1 MINNF
6 YVSISLVLGDAN
18 IRKKDLITFPSLE
31 ELDSYTI
38 SFSNSSEIRN
48 KYSKEIQEYLR
59 KNIIYLTNQK
69 QKEGRIVITY
79 LDNYNNIRYF
89 PIIYSN
95 EQELLNIDKTL
106 KIIKDKLNDD
116 NILKDI
122 SVRKSYLLSRN
133 EKDLLN
139 IYFSTNNLKYK
150 KDFIIF
156 FINRLS
162 SSKNKYLYVRSLLN
176 ICKLMGKKGKIQQD
190 YDDKNSIT
198 NNNEYIK
205 KLKK

>member
-89 PIIYSN
+89 PIIYKN
-95 EQELLNIDKTL
+95 EQELLNVDKTL

-116 NILKDI
+116 NVLKDI

-176 ICKLMGKKGKIQQD
+176 VCKLMGKKGKIQQD

>member
-95 EQELLNIDKTL
+95 EQELLNVDKTL

-122 SVRKSYLLSRN
+122 LVRKSCLLSRN

-176 ICKLMGKKGKIQQD
+176 VCKLMGKKEKIQQD

>member
-59 KNIIYLTNQK
+59 KNIEYLTNQK

-176 ICKLMGKKGKIQQD
+176 VCKLMGKKGKIQQD

-198 NNNEYIK
+198 SNNEYIK

>member
-18 IRKKDLITFPSLE
+18 IRKIDLITFPSLE

-38 SFSNSSEIRN
+38 SFSNSSAIRN
-48 KYSKEIQEYLR
+48 RYSKEIQEYLR
-59 KNIIYLTNQK
+59 KNIEYLTNQK

-89 PIIYSN
+89 PIIYKN
-95 EQELLNIDKTL
+95 EQELLKVDKTL
-106 KIIKDKLNDD
+106 KIIKDKLTDD

-122 SVRKSYLLSRN
+122 LVRKSYLLSRN

-156 FINRLS
+156 FINRLY

-176 ICKLMGKKGKIQQD
+176 VCKLMGKKGKIQQD

>member
-6 YVSISLVLGDAN
+6 YVSISLVLGDTN
-18 IRKKDLITFPSLE
+18 IRKIDLITFPSLE

-122 SVRKSYLLSRN
+122 LVRKSYLLSRN

-150 KDFIIF
+150 KDFIVF
-156 FINRLS
+156 FINRLN

-176 ICKLMGKKGKIQQD
+176 VCKLMAKKGKIQQD
-190 YDDKNSIT
+190 YANKNSIT
-198 NNNEYIK
+198 SNNEYIK

>member
-18 IRKKDLITFPSLE
+18 IRKIDLITFPSLE

-59 KNIIYLTNQK
+59 KNIEYLTNQK

-176 ICKLMGKKGKIQQD
+176 VCKLMGKKGKIQQD

-198 NNNEYIK
+198 SNNEYIK

>member
-59 KNIIYLTNQK
+59 KNIEYLNNQK

-95 EQELLNIDKTL
+95 EQELLKVDKTL
-106 KIIKDKLNDD
+106 KIIKDKLTDD

-122 SVRKSYLLSRN
+122 LVRKSYLLSRN

-139 IYFSTNNLKYK
+139 IYFSPNNLKYK

-176 ICKLMGKKGKIQQD
+176 VCKLMGKKGKIQQD

>member
-18 IRKKDLITFPSLE
+18 IRKIDLITFPSLE

-48 KYSKEIQEYLR
+48 KYSKEIQEYLK

-122 SVRKSYLLSRN
+122 LVRKSYLLSRN

-176 ICKLMGKKGKIQQD
+176 VCKLMGKKGKIQKD

-198 NNNEYIK
+198 SNNEYIK

>member
-59 KNIIYLTNQK
+59 KNIVYLTNQK

-106 KIIKDKLNDD
+106 KIIKNKLNDD
-116 NILKDI
+116 NVLKDI

-139 IYFSTNNLKYK
+139 IYFNTNNLKYK

-176 ICKLMGKKGKIQQD
+176 VCKLMGKKGKIQQD

>member
-122 SVRKSYLLSRN
+122 LVRKSYLLSRN

-139 IYFSTNNLKYK
+139 IYFNTNNLKYK

-176 ICKLMGKKGKIQQD
+176 VCKLMGKKGKIQQD

>member
-1 MINNF
+1 MSKL
-6 YVSISLVLGDAN
+6 YEKKLEYPVN

-89 PIIYSN
+89 PIIYKN
-95 EQELLNIDKTL
+95 EQELLNVDKTL

-116 NILKDI
+116 NVLKDI

-156 FINRLS
+156 FINRLY

-176 ICKLMGKKGKIQQD
+176 VCKLMDKKEKIQKD

-198 NNNEYIK
+198 SNNEYIK

>member
-122 SVRKSYLLSRN
+122 LVRKSYLLSRK

-139 IYFSTNNLKYK
+139 IYFNTNNLKYK

-176 ICKLMGKKGKIQQD
+176 VCKLMGKKGKIQQD

-198 NNNEYIK
+198 SNNEYIK

>member
-59 KNIIYLTNQK
+59 KNIEYLTNQK

-95 EQELLNIDKTL
+95 EQELLKVDKTL
-106 KIIKDKLNDD
+106 KIIKDKLTDD

-122 SVRKSYLLSRN
+122 LVRKSYLLSRN

-139 IYFSTNNLKYK
+139 IYFSPNNLKYK

-176 ICKLMGKKGKIQQD
+176 VCKLMGKKGKIQQD

>member
-18 IRKKDLITFPSLE
+18 IRKIDLITFPSLE

-48 KYSKEIQEYLR
+48 KYSKEIQEYLK

-122 SVRKSYLLSRN
+122 LVRKSYLLSRN

-176 ICKLMGKKGKIQQD
+176 VCKLMGKKGKIQQD

-198 NNNEYIK
+198 SNNEYIK

>member
-6 YVSISLVLGDAN
+6 YVSISLVLGDTN
-18 IRKKDLITFPSLE
+18 IRKIDLITFPSLE

-122 SVRKSYLLSRN
+122 LVRKSYLLSRN

-150 KDFIIF
+150 KDFIVF
-156 FINRLS
+156 FINRLN

-176 ICKLMGKKGKIQQD
+176 VCKLMGKKGKIQQD
-190 YDDKNSIT
+190 YANKNSIT
-198 NNNEYIK
+198 SNNEYIK

>member
-89 PIIYSN
+89 PIIYKN
-95 EQELLNIDKTL
+95 EQELLNVDKTL

-116 NILKDI
+116 NVLKDI

-176 ICKLMGKKGKIQQD
+176 VCKLMGKKGKIQQD

-198 NNNEYIK
+198 SNNEYIK

>member
-18 IRKKDLITFPSLE
+18 MRKKDLITFPSLE

-59 KNIIYLTNQK
+59 KNIEYLTNQK

-79 LDNYNNIRYF
+79 LDNYSNIRYF

-106 KIIKDKLNDD
+106 KIIKDKLTDN

-176 ICKLMGKKGKIQQD
+176 VCKLMGKKGKIQQD

-198 NNNEYIK
+198 SNNEYIK

>member
-18 IRKKDLITFPSLE
+18 IRKIDLITFPSLE

-59 KNIIYLTNQK
+59 KNIEYLTNQK

-95 EQELLNIDKTL
+95 EQELLNVDKTL

-176 ICKLMGKKGKIQQD
+176 VCKLMGKKGKIQQD

-198 NNNEYIK
+198 SNNEYIK

>member
-176 ICKLMGKKGKIQQD
+176 VCKLMGKKGKIQQD

>member
-59 KNIIYLTNQK
+59 KNIVYLTNQK

-95 EQELLNIDKTL
+95 EQELLKVDKTL
-106 KIIKDKLNDD
+106 KIIKDKLTDD

-122 SVRKSYLLSRN
+122 LVRKSYLLSRN

-176 ICKLMGKKGKIQQD
+176 VCKLMGKKGKIQQD

>member
-122 SVRKSYLLSRN
+122 LVRKSYLLSRN

-156 FINRLS
+156 FINRLY

-176 ICKLMGKKGKIQQD
+176 VCKLMGKKGKIQQD

-198 NNNEYIK
+198 SNNEYIK

>member
-18 IRKKDLITFPSLE
+18 IRKKDLITFSSLE

-59 KNIIYLTNQK
+59 KNIEYLTNQK

-106 KIIKDKLNDD
+106 KIIKDKLTDN

-176 ICKLMGKKGKIQQD
+176 VCKLMGKKGKIQQD

-198 NNNEYIK
+198 SNNEYIK

>member
-18 IRKKDLITFPSLE
+18 IRKIDLITFPSLE

-122 SVRKSYLLSRN
+122 LVRKSYLLSRN

-176 ICKLMGKKGKIQQD
+176 VCKLMGKKGKIQQD

-198 NNNEYIK
+198 SNNEYIK

>member
-59 KNIIYLTNQK
+59 KNIVYLTNQK

-106 KIIKDKLNDD
+106 KIIKDKLTDD

-122 SVRKSYLLSRN
+122 LVRKSYLLSRN

-176 ICKLMGKKGKIQQD
+176 VCKLMGKKGKIQQD

>member
-122 SVRKSYLLSRN
+122 LVRKSYLLSRN

-176 ICKLMGKKGKIQQD
+176 VCKLMGKKGKIQQD

-198 NNNEYIK
+198 SNSEYIK

>member
-59 KNIIYLTNQK
+59 KNIEYLTNQK

-95 EQELLNIDKTL
+95 EQELLKVDKTL

-116 NILKDI
+116 NVLKDI

-150 KDFIIF
+150 KNFIIF

-176 ICKLMGKKGKIQQD
+176 ICKLMDKKEKIQKD
-190 YDDKNSIT
+190 YNDKNSIT
-198 NNNEYIK
+198 SNNEYIK

>member
-18 IRKKDLITFPSLE
+18 MRKKDLITFPSLE

-59 KNIIYLTNQK
+59 KNIEYLTNQK

-106 KIIKDKLNDD
+106 KIIKDKLTDN

-122 SVRKSYLLSRN
+122 LVRKSYLLSRN

-150 KDFIIF
+150 KDFIVF
-156 FINRLS
+156 FINRLN

-176 ICKLMGKKGKIQQD
+176 VCKLIGKKGKIQQD
-190 YDDKNSIT
+190 YANKNSIT
-198 NNNEYIK
+198 SNNEYIK

>member
-89 PIIYSN
+89 PIIYKN
-95 EQELLNIDKTL
+95 EQELLNVDKTL

-116 NILKDI
+116 NVLKDI

-156 FINRLS
+156 FINRLY

-176 ICKLMGKKGKIQQD
+176 VCKLMDKKEKIQKD

-198 NNNEYIK
+198 SNNEYIK

>member
-18 IRKKDLITFPSLE
+18 MRKKDLITFPSLE
-31 ELDSYTI
+31 ELDSYII

-122 SVRKSYLLSRN
+122 LVRKSYLLSRN

-150 KDFIIF
+150 KDFIVF
-156 FINRLS
+156 FINRLN

-176 ICKLMGKKGKIQQD
+176 VCKLMGKKGKIQQD
-190 YDDKNSIT
+190 YANKNSIT
-198 NNNEYIK
+198 SNNEYIK

>member
-18 IRKKDLITFPSLE
+18 IRKIDLITFPSLE

-59 KNIIYLTNQK
+59 KNIVYLTNQK

-95 EQELLNIDKTL
+95 EQELLKVDKTL
-106 KIIKDKLNDD
+106 KIIKDKLTDD

-122 SVRKSYLLSRN
+122 LVRKSYLLSRN

-176 ICKLMGKKGKIQQD
+176 VCKLMGKKGKIQQD

>member
-18 IRKKDLITFPSLE
+18 IRKIDLITFPSLE

-95 EQELLNIDKTL
+95 EQELLNVDKTL
-106 KIIKDKLNDD
+106 KIIKDKLNDN

-122 SVRKSYLLSRN
+122 FVRKSYLLSHN

-176 ICKLMGKKGKIQQD
+176 VCKLMGKKGKIQQD

-198 NNNEYIK
+198 SNNEYIK

>member
-18 IRKKDLITFPSLE
+18 IRKIDLITFPSLE

-59 KNIIYLTNQK
+59 KNIVYLTNQK

-122 SVRKSYLLSRN
+122 LVRKSYLLSRN

-176 ICKLMGKKGKIQQD
+176 VCKLMGKKGKIQQD

>member
-18 IRKKDLITFPSLE
+18 IRKIDLITFPSLE

-59 KNIIYLTNQK
+59 KNIVYLTNQK

-95 EQELLNIDKTL
+95 EQELLKVDKTL
-106 KIIKDKLNDD
+106 KIIKDKLTDD

-122 SVRKSYLLSRN
+122 LVRKSYLLSRN

-176 ICKLMGKKGKIQQD
+176 VCKLMGKKGKIQQD

-198 NNNEYIK
+198 SNNEYIK

>member
-176 ICKLMGKKGKIQQD
+176 VCKLMGKKGKIQQD

-198 NNNEYIK
+198 SNNEYIK

>member
-122 SVRKSYLLSRN
+122 LVRKSYLLSRN

-150 KDFIIF
+150 KDFIVF
-156 FINRLS
+156 FINRLN

-176 ICKLMGKKGKIQQD
+176 VCKLMGKKGKIQQD
-190 YDDKNSIT
+190 YANKNSIT
-198 NNNEYIK
+198 SNNEYIK

>member
-18 IRKKDLITFPSLE
+18 IRKIDLITFPSLE

-59 KNIIYLTNQK
+59 KNIVYLTNQK

-95 EQELLNIDKTL
+95 EQELLKVDKTL
-106 KIIKDKLNDD
+106 KIIKDKLTDD

-122 SVRKSYLLSRN
+122 LVRKSYLLSHN

-176 ICKLMGKKGKIQQD
+176 VCKLMGKKGKIQQD

-198 NNNEYIK
+198 SNNEYIK

>member
-18 IRKKDLITFPSLE
+18 MRKKDLITFPSLE

-59 KNIIYLTNQK
+59 KNIEYLTNQK

-106 KIIKDKLNDD
+106 KIIKDKLTDN

-176 ICKLMGKKGKIQQD
+176 VCKLMGKKGKIQQD

-198 NNNEYIK
+198 SNNEYIK

>member
-106 KIIKDKLNDD
+106 
-116 NILKDI
+116 
-122 SVRKSYLLSRN
+122 
-133 EKDLLN
+133 
-139 IYFSTNNLKYK
+139 
-150 KDFIIF
+150 
-156 FINRLS
+156 
-162 SSKNKYLYVRSLLN
+162 
-176 ICKLMGKKGKIQQD
+176 
-190 YDDKNSIT
+190 
-198 NNNEYIK
+198 
-205 KLKK
+205 

>member
-122 SVRKSYLLSRN
+122 LVRKSYLLSRN

-139 IYFSTNNLKYK
+139 IYFNTNNLKYK

-176 ICKLMGKKGKIQQD
+176 VCKLMGKKEKIQQD